1 MDLHTAQALIR
12 FGLGRRGEE
21 PLPSDPVAW
30 LQAQVEGE
38 DTAVFAGLP
47 TAADGLT
54 LLREQQ
60 RLILPPGTSLVGPVY
75 QQDVRAQTELL
86 LTTDAPFR
94 ERLVWFWA
102 NHFTVSTRQAQ
113 CSATVGP
120 FVREAIRPYVTGPFF
135 GMLIAVMQH
144 PAMLMYLDNNV
155 SVGPDSTVGRRQKRG
170 LNENL
175 ARECLELH
183 TLGVDGG
190 YTQAD
195 VTELARV
202 ISGWSVDLER
212 LSPGFLFR
220 PDTHEPG
227 GKVLLD
233 RRIPPGEAGGMAA
246 LELLANH
253 PATHRHLATK
263 LVRHFVAD
271 APPPGAVAV
280 IEGVLRDT
288 GGDLGAAAI
297 ALLHLPE
304 AWAPLGKVRS
314 PQDYA
319 VAVLRALNLPAEKL
333 VVQGAPPVG
342 PLSGVLTGLGQPV
355 WAALLPNGWADDA
368 AGWTGPEASMRRV
381 DWAYSIAGRAGDRDA
396 ADVAEAA
403 LGPLL
408 EARTR
413 DALHGAGSRRD
424 ALALLLSSP
433 EFQRR

>member
-1 MDLHTAQALIR
+1 MEIRTAHALIR

-21 PLPSDPVAW
+21 PLPTDPVAW
-30 LQAQVEGE
+30 LQAQVEG
-38 DTAVFAGLP
+38 DDAAVFTGLP
-47 TAADGLT
+47 SVSDGLT

-60 RLILPPGTSLVGPVY
+60 RLNLPPGITLVGPVY

-86 LTTDAPFR
+86 LTTDAPYR

-113 CSATVGP
+113 CYATVGP

-135 GMLIAVMQH
+135 AMLAAVMRH
-144 PAMLMYLDNNV
+144 PSMLMYLDNNV
-155 SVGPDSTVGRRQKRG
+155 SVGPNSVAGKGQKRG

-202 ISGWSVDLER
+202 ISGWSVDLDR
-212 LSPGFLFR
+212 LYPGFLFR
-220 PDTHEPG
+220 PTTHEPG
-227 GKVLLD
+227 GKKLLG
-233 RRIPPGEAGGMAA
+233 RRIPPGEAGGIAA
-246 LELLANH
+246 LEMLANH

-271 APPPGAVAV
+271 IPPPGAVAV

-288 GGDLGAAAI
+288 GGDLGAASI

-304 AWAPLGKVRS
+304 TWEPLSKVRS

-319 VAVLRALNLPAEKL
+319 VAALRALDLPAEAT
-333 VVQGAPPVG
+333 VPPA
-342 PLSGVLTGLGQPV
+342 GVLNGVLAGLGQPV
-355 WAALLPNGWADDA
+355 WAAPLPNGWADDA
-368 AGWTGPEASMRRV
+368 GGWTGPEASMRRV
-381 DWAYSIAGRAGDRDA
+381 DWAYVVAGRAGDRDA
-396 ADVAEAA
+396 AGVADAA

-408 EARTR
+408 TKGTR
-413 DALHGAGSRRD
+413 DAVHGAGSRRD